1 MSPLARTLLV
11 AGLDAVATIGFATMT
26 GALFGRGF
34 CLRRLLTVR
43 EARMVRLSD
52 SLFWMGAALMVA
64 PQLASRAIGAK
75 TATGPVLWIQIV
87 AVVLLLA
94 LEAWPSRVFRSW
106 DRYLDLD
113 QLPYHTD
120 RNNDRLLLSWRA
132 QLVLLAVLAVIDPL
146 LAATIFARS

>member
-1 MSPLARTLLV
+1 MTPLSRAFLV
-11 AGLDAVATIGFATMT
+11 AGLEATSTVGFATMT

-43 EARMVRLSD
+43 DARMVRLSD
-52 SLFWMGAALMVA
+52 SLFWLGATLMVA
-64 PQLASRAIGAK
+64 PQMATRALGAK
-75 TATGPVLWIQIV
+75 PSAGPALWIQV
-87 AVVLLLA
+87 AAVVLLLA

-120 RNNDRLLLSWRA
+120 RNNDLLLLSWKA
-132 QLVLLAVLAVIDPL
+132 QLALLTVLAVVDPL
-146 LAATIFARS
+146 LVATIFSQP